1 MGGGGSFVQ
10 RGVHP
15 GRRGW
20 VQLAD
25 DGGFREQTGGLQG
38 AEIGVQAA
46 NEGLQGAEVGVRGAE
61 MGVQNAEVGCRQ
73 KRGSESKGVQ

>member
-1 MGGGGSFVQ
+1 MGPVS
-10 RGVHP
+10 
-15 GRRGW
+15 RGW
-20 VQLAD
+20 GLQGA
-25 DGGFREQTGGLQG
+25 GELQG

-61 MGVQNAEVGCRQ
+61 MGVQNAEVGSRQ